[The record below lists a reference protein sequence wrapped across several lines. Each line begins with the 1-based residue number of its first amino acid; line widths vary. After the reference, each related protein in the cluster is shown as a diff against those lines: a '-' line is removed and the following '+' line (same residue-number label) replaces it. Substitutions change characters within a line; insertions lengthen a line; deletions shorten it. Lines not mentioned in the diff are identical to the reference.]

1 MKQAVLSCQLN
12 RIVMKVAS
20 NLKVII
26 KLVLWDILVVGLA
39 TLMIIL

>member
-1 MKQAVLSCQLN
+1 
-12 RIVMKVAS
+12 MKVAS

-39 TLMIIL
+39 ILMIIL